1 MNIIELTKIIWFMVL
16 AGLGILMLYA
26 MLETLCERIFGYV
39 KVSKKNMEKLRIIS
53 DKIAKEMEEAKANIE
68 TEEKEDD
75 SNNE

>member
-53 DKIAKEMEEAKANIE
+53 DKIAKKMEEAKANIE
-68 TEEKEDD
+68 TEEKEGD

>member
-16 AGLGILMLYA
+16 AGLGILILYA

-53 DKIAKEMEEAKANIE
+53 DKIAKKMEEAKANIE